1 LTPQTTPNERKML
14 DKEMRVHSAL
24 KHRNV
29 LEFINAIVVEPNK
42 NAGYFPAI
50 YMLLEIA
57 AGGDLFDKIVPDVG
71 IGEEIAQHYFTQ
83 LANGLNYI
91 HTEGICHRDLKP
103 ENILLDVA
111 GTLKISDFGLCSVYK
126 LKESGKTR
134 KLSEQCGSLP
144 YIAPELATE
153 LPYDAEPIDVWGIG
167 VILFTMLA
175 GNTPW
180 DEPTSHSTEFVRYSK
195 GRCFEDHPWSSFS
208 DSVLSLLT
216 GMLAIDPENRM
227 PLSEIFAHPWMMR
240 PSQITNKGAAA
251 IADKLTENLRQ
262 TGDLEMAS
270 PDVVNYMNVDGNEDG
285 DATMR
290 SDRYQSQFTQNLQ
303 LFTQTQA
310 GRRYT
315 PHLTRFYASLGPGLL
330 LPLMQE
336 FFSENEIQSSEP
348 KEVTSGQEKGMWKM
362 RVGGYDRRKLI
373 FKGTIEVEPFEMNGV
388 QGSFVVMAR
397 TQGNPISWRQLWK
410 ATVTS
415 KTLELH
421 VLKKRR

>member
-1 LTPQTTPNERKML
+1 
-14 DKEMRVHSAL
+14 MRVHAAL

-29 LEFINAIVVEPNK
+29 LEFINAIVVEPGK

-83 LANGLNYI
+83 LANGLSYI
-91 HTEGICHRDLKP
+91 HDEGVCHRDLKP

-126 LKESGKTR
+126 LKETGKTR
-134 KLSEQCGSLP
+134 RLSERCGSLP
-144 YIAPELATE
+144 YVAPELGTE
-153 LPYDAEPIDVWGIG
+153 IPYDAEPIDVWGIG

-180 DEPTSHSTEFVRYSK
+180 DEPTAQSTEFVRYSK
-195 GRCFEDHPWSSFS
+195 GRCFEDHPWSDFGN
-208 DSVLSLLT
+208 SVLSLLT
-216 GMLAIDPENRM
+216 GMLAIDPETRM
-227 PLSEIFAHPWMMR
+227 TLSEIFGHPWMMR
-240 PSQITNKGAAA
+240 PSQLANKGVAA
-251 IADKLTENLRQ
+251 IADKLTENLRH

-270 PDVVNYMNVDGNEDG
+270 PDVVNAMNVDSEDG
-285 DATMR
+285 DEATR

-315 PHLTRFYASLGPGLL
+315 PHLTRFYASLGPGILL
-330 LPLMQE
+330 HLMQE
-336 FFSENEIQSSEP
+336 FFSQNEIQSNPP
-348 KEVTSGQEKGMWKM
+348 KEVQSGQEKGMWKM
-362 RVGGYDRRKLI
+362 RVGGFDRRKLI
-373 FKGTIEVEPFEMNGV
+373 FKGTIEVEPFEMNGI

-397 TQGNPISWRQLWK
+397 TQVCDFILTGTMDVEFIVQGNPISWRQLWK
-410 ATVTS
+410 AMVTS
-415 KTLELH
+415 KMLEPH
-421 VLKKRR
+421 VLKKR